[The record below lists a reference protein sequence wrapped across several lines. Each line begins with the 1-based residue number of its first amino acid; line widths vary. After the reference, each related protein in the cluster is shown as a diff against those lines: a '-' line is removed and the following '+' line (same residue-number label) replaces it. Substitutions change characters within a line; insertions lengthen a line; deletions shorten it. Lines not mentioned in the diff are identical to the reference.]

1 MGKGELPDDPLI
13 AMAPISVRSEA
24 ERGAA
29 GNMVSGMFTT
39 LGTDIADPYDRLV
52 AVREGT
58 HQSKE
63 FANALGARTL
73 LDMADLMPGGLV
85 GLGARTSARLSLAN
99 RLRPVF
105 NTTVTN
111 MPGPR
116 HPLYMAGA
124 QLVAMYGAGMI
135 VDGMGLIHPVMSYC
149 GDITISFTSCREML
163 PDPAHYADVHPRVV
177 RRARRRGAPTEASGR
192 RESTSIDDSEGGRG
206 QVGVNRAERSPAR
219 DDLASRPSAVA
230 TVSDPPGWRRRGDRR

>member
-1 MGKGELPDDPLI
+1 MAALRSYLEGKGELPADPLI

-24 ERGAA
+24 EKGAA

-39 LGTDIADPYDRLV
+39 LGTDIADPMQRLI

-63 FANALGARTL
+63 FTKALGARTL
-73 LDMADLMPGGLV
+73 VDMADLMPGGLV

-99 RLRPVF
+99 RMRPVF

-135 VDGMGLIHPVMSYC
+135 TEGMGLIHPVMSYC

-163 PDPAHYADVHPRVV
+163 PDPAHYADCLEESFGELSEAVAPKP
-177 RRARRRGAPTEASGR
+177 RRRLATTSRRRSGSGR
-192 RESTSIDDSEGGRG
+192 AK
-206 QVGVNRAERSPAR
+206 VA
-219 DDLASRPSAVA
+219 ASA
-230 TVSDPPGWRRRGDRR
+230 

>member
-1 MGKGELPDDPLI
+1 MPGATINDVVLTIVGGGLRAYLMSKGELPEDPLI

-29 GNMVSGMFTT
+29 GNLVSGMFTT
-39 LGTDIADPYDRLV
+39 LGTDVADPYDRLV

-63 FANALGARTL
+63 FTNALGARTL

-124 QLVAMYGAGMI
+124 RLVAMYGAGMI
-135 VDGMGLIHPVMSYC
+135 TDGMGLIHPVMSYC

-163 PDPAHYADVHPRVV
+163 PDPAHYAASIRDSFDELAAAERGRKRPA
-177 RRARRRGAPTEASGR
+177 RATRRRSTTRRRPWPRR
-192 RESTSIDDSEGGRG
+192 RE
-206 QVGVNRAERSPAR
+206 P
-219 DDLASRPSAVA
+219 RP
-230 TVSDPPGWRRRGDRR
+230 TPPPR